1 MTSNAEGA
9 RSLDGDPATAPPAH
23 GRLTHDDV
31 VVVGGGIGGLA
42 TALALRR
49 SGRSVRVLER
59 APAFTEV
66 GAGIQLAPNA
76 TRTLD
81 SLGVLGDVIDVGVLP
96 RRMVMADAVAGRELT
111 ALDLTD
117 FPRRYGAP
125 YVVLHR
131 SDLLGIL
138 LKAGDEAGVSL
149 ETDALVESVVDDG
162 DRVIATCAD
171 GREFSASVL
180 IGADGLRS
188 RLRPLFVRDD
198 VICSG
203 YVAYR
208 GAVPIEQVERHADLR
223 DVVAW
228 LGPGMH
234 LVQYP
239 LRSGDLYNQVAVFR
253 SPSFERGD
261 PDWGNPSEL
270 TERFSVCCEHVRE
283 SVPMLGTDHRWP
295 MYDRLPT
302 TEWTAG
308 RIALTGDAAHPM
320 LQYLA
325 QGACQA
331 MEDTAAL
338 AESLSGRDLA
348 DGAAVAQALTRFR
361 DIRAPRTARVQTA
374 ARVWGDIWHVDGV
387 AKLLRDEMMLDRD
400 PDDHRH
406 IDWLYGASPPT
417 PASAR

>member
-1 MTSNAEGA
+1 MVSWNH
-9 RSLDGDPATAPPAH
+9 GDSPIDDAPATIS
-23 GRLTHDDV
+23 RSTHDDV

-49 SGRSVRVLER
+49 SGRTVRVLER

-81 SLGVLGDVIDVGVLP
+81 ALGVLEHVVDVGVLP
-96 RRMVMADAVAGRELT
+96 RRMVMADAVGGGELT
-111 ALDLTD
+111 SLDLTD
-117 FPRRYGAP
+117 FPQRYGGP

-149 ETDALVESVVDDG
+149 ETNASVESVVDDG
-162 DRVIATCAD
+162 DRVVATCAD
-171 GREFSASVL
+171 DRKFFASVL

-188 RLRPLFVRDD
+188 RLRPLFVRDE
-198 VICSG
+198 VIGSG

-253 SPSFERGD
+253 SPSFQRGD
-261 PDWGNPSEL
+261 PDWGNPTEL
-270 TERFSVCCEHVRE
+270 IEQFSVCCEHVRE

-295 MYDRLPT
+295 MYDRLPA

-308 RIALTGDAAHPM
+308 RISLTGDAAHPM

-331 MEDTAAL
+331 MEDTAVL
-338 AESLSGRDLA
+338 AASLAGQDLSN
-348 DGAAVAQALTRFR
+348 GAAVAQALRRFR
-361 DIRAPRTARVQTA
+361 DIRAPRTAQVQSA

-387 AKLLRDEMMLDRD
+387 AKLMRDQLMLDRD

-406 IDWLYGASPPT
+406 VDWLYGAQV
-417 PASAR
+417 ASFR

>member
-1 MTSNAEGA
+1 MTMTQS
-9 RSLDGDPATAPPAH
+9 APQ
-23 GRLTHDDV
+23 DDV
-31 VVVGGGIGGLA
+31 LIVGGGIGGLT
-42 TALALRR
+42 TALSLRR
-49 SGRSVRVLER
+49 SGRAVRVLER

-81 SLGVLGDVIDVGVLP
+81 RLGVLEDAIDVGVLP
-96 RRMVMADAVAGRELT
+96 RRLVLADAVAGRELT

-117 FPRRYGAP
+117 FRQRYGAP

-138 LKAGDEAGVSL
+138 LKAGENEGVGL
-149 ETDALVESVVDDG
+149 EVNASVSAVDDDG
-162 DRVIATCAD
+162 HRVRAVCAD
-171 GREFSASVL
+171 GREFFASVL

-188 RLRPLFVRDD
+188 HLRARFVDDD
-198 VICSG
+198 VVCSG

-228 LGPGMH
+228 LGPEMH

-239 LRSGDLYNQVAVFR
+239 LRSGDLYNQVAVFH

-270 TERFSVCCEHVRE
+270 AERFSVCCEHVRE

-295 MYDRLPT
+295 MYDRVPT
-302 TEWTAG
+302 TKWTEG
-308 RIALTGDAAHPM
+308 RVALMGDAAHPM

-331 MEDTAAL
+331 MEDAAVLTDAL
-338 AESLSGRDLA
+338 AGKDLTNGDAVRAGLS
-348 DGAAVAQALTRFR
+348 RFR
-361 DIRAPRTARVQTA
+361 DVRAPRTARVQTS

-387 AKLLRDEMMLDRD
+387 AKLMRDELLLDRA

-406 IDWLYGASPPT
+406 VDWLYGPVG
-417 PASAR
+417 

>member
-1 MTSNAEGA
+1 MTSAPDPNAAIDDE
-9 RSLDGDPATAPPAH
+9 PAPRRPAPH
-23 GRLTHDDV
+23 GELTHDDV
-31 VVVGGGIGGLA
+31 LVVGGGLGGLA

-59 APAFTEV
+59 ASAFVEV

-76 TRTLD
+76 TRTLAA
-81 SLGVLGDVIDVGVLP
+81 LGVLEHVIDVGVLP
-96 RRMVMADAVAGRELT
+96 RRLVMADAVGGRELT

-117 FPRRYGAP
+117 FPQRYGGP

-131 SDLLGIL
+131 SDLLNIL
-138 LKAGDEAGVSL
+138 LKGGDEAGVSL
-149 ETDALVESVVDDG
+149 ETDALVERVVDDG

-171 GREFSASVL
+171 GREFSGSVL
-180 IGADGLRS
+180 VGADGLRS
-188 RLRPLFVRDD
+188 RLRPQFVQDD

-208 GAVPIEQVERHADLR
+208 GAVPIGQVERHADLR

-228 LGPGMH
+228 LGPEMH

-295 MYDRLPT
+295 MYDRLPAAK
-302 TEWTAG
+302 WTAG
-308 RIALTGDAAHPM
+308 RIALMGDAAHPM

-331 MEDTAAL
+331 MEDTAVL

-348 DGAAVAQALTRFR
+348 DTSAVAEALTRFQ
-361 DIRAPRTARVQTA
+361 DIRAPRTARVQSA

-387 AKLLRDEMMLDRD
+387 AKLMRDELMLDRA
-400 PDDHRH
+400 PEDHRH
-406 IDWLYGASPPT
+406 VDWLYGEQQ
-417 PASAR
+417 RQ